1 MGRHRTFRNTY
12 IVGDVMEIT
21 VKSGKITRQ
30 FSGDYEVTLIVSK
43 DQESNMEPLNELLND
58 EKMKEC
64 KIDHK
69 KKKRSLNANS
79 YAWVLITEIANKLR
93 ASKDEVYLQMLKR
106 YSQSSVVSIVD
117 EAVPV
122 FMKSVKYAEEFGKGT
137 INGKDFT
144 HIKVYMGSSEM
155 DTKEMA
161 ILIDGIVSEATDLK
175 IPTMTPGE
183 LERIK
188 EQWGR

>member
-1 MGRHRTFRNTY
+1 MELTFSK
-12 IVGDVMEIT
+12 GH
-21 VKSGKITRQ
+21 ITRQ
-30 FSGDYEVTLIVSK
+30 LNGDYEITLIVSK
-43 DQESNMEPLNELLND
+43 DQKSIIEPLNDLLND
-58 EKMKEC
+58 EKLKEC
-64 KIDHK
+64 KIGQK

-79 YAWVLITEIANKLR
+79 YAWALITDIADKLR
-93 ASKDEVYLQMLKR
+93 ASKEEVYLQMLKR
-106 YSQSSVVSIVD
+106 YGQSSVISIVD

>member
-1 MGRHRTFRNTY
+1 MELTF
-12 IVGDVMEIT
+12 I
-21 VKSGKITRQ
+21 SGKITRQ
-30 FSGDYEVTLIVSK
+30 FNGDFEATLIIPK
-43 DQESNMEPLNELLND
+43 DQERSMESLNELLND
-58 EKMKEC
+58 EKVKTC
-64 KIDHK
+64 KIDHY

-155 DTKEMA
+155 DSKQFS
-161 ILIDGIVSEATDLK
+161 ILLDGIVSECELLS
-175 IPTMTPGE
+175 IPT
-183 LERIK
+183 LEDLEIRRLI
-188 EQWGR
+188 EEWGS

>member
-1 MGRHRTFRNTY
+1 MIELNFLKGT
-12 IVGDVMEIT
+12 I
-21 VKSGKITRQ
+21 RQ
-30 FSGDYEVTLIVSK
+30 EFLGDYELLLTIPK
-43 DQESNMEPLNELLND
+43 DQKSVIEPLYDLLTD
-58 EKMKEC
+58 DKVKVC
-64 KIDHK
+64 KIDHY

-93 ASKDEVYLQMLKR
+93 ASKEEVYFQMLKR
-106 YSQSSVVSIVD
+106 YSQSSVISIVD
-117 EAVPV
+117 EAVPQ
-122 FMKSVKYAEEFGKGT
+122 FMRSVKYAEEFGKGT
-137 INGKDFT
+137 INGKEFT

-161 ILIDGIVSEATDLK
+161 ILIDGIVSEATELK

-183 LERIK
+183 IERIK

>member
-1 MGRHRTFRNTY
+1 
-12 IVGDVMEIT
+12 
-21 VKSGKITRQ
+21 
-30 FSGDYEVTLIVSK
+30 
-43 DQESNMEPLNELLND
+43 MEPLNDLLND
-58 EKMKEC
+58 EKVKTC
-64 KIDHK
+64 KIDHY

-106 YSQSSVVSIVD
+106 YGQSSIVSVVE

-122 FMKSVKYAEEFGKGT
+122 FMKSVKYAEEFGKGMT
-137 INGKDFT
+137 NGKEFT

-161 ILIDGIVSEATDLK
+161 ILIDGIVSEAEGLG
-175 IPTMTPGE
+175 IPTITPTE
-183 LERIK
+183 VQKLK

>member
-1 MGRHRTFRNTY
+1 
-12 IVGDVMEIT
+12 MEIT
-21 VKSGKITRQ
+21 ITKGNITRD
-30 FSGDYEVTLIVSK
+30 FTGDYHITLIAPK
-43 DQESNMEPLNELLND
+43 EEQGNMEPLNELLNN
-58 EKMKEC
+58 EKLKVA
-64 KIDHK
+64 KIDNK

-79 YAWVLITEIANKLR
+79 YAWLIITEIANKLR
-93 ASKDEVYLQMLKR
+93 ISKEEVYLQMLKR
-106 YSQSSVVSIVD
+106 YGQSSVISIVS

-137 INGKDFT
+137 INGKEFT

-161 ILIDGIVSEATDLK
+161 ILIDGIVSEATELK
-175 IPTMTPGE
+175 IPTMTPTE
-183 LERIK
+183 IERIK

>member
-1 MGRHRTFRNTY
+1 MELTFIN
-12 IVGDVMEIT
+12 
-21 VKSGKITRQ
+21 GKITRQ
-30 FSGDYEVTLIVSK
+30 FNGDFHVTVIVSK
-43 DQESNMEPLNELLND
+43 DQESNMEPLNELLSD
-58 EKMKEC
+58 EKVKTC
-64 KIDHK
+64 KIDHY

-117 EAVPV
+117 EAVPI

-137 INGKDFT
+137 INGKEFT

-161 ILIDGIVSEATDLK
+161 ILIDGIVSEAEGLG
-175 IPTMTPGE
+175 IPTITPTE
-183 LERIK
+183 VQKLK

>member
-1 MGRHRTFRNTY
+1 MDLTFSK
-12 IVGDVMEIT
+12 GH
-21 VKSGKITRQ
+21 ITRD
-30 FSGDYEVTLIVSK
+30 FTGDYHVTVIVSK
-43 DQESNMEPLNELLND
+43 DQEHNMEPLNELLSD
-58 EKMKEC
+58 EKVKTC
-64 KIDHK
+64 KIGHY

-93 ASKDEVYLQMLKR
+93 ASKEEVYLQMLKR

-155 DTKEMA
+155 DTREMS
-161 ILIDGIVSEATDLK
+161 ILIDGIVSECKELN
-175 IPTMTPGE
+175 INTMTPNE
-183 LERIK
+183 LEQLK
-188 EQWGR
+188 EHWGR

>member
-1 MGRHRTFRNTY
+1 
-12 IVGDVMEIT
+12 MEIT
-21 VKSGKITRQ
+21 ITKGNITRD
-30 FSGDYEVTLIVSK
+30 FTGDYHITLIAPK
-43 DQESNMEPLNELLND
+43 EEQGNMEPLNELLSD
-58 EKMKEC
+58 EKVKTC
-64 KIDHK
+64 KIGHK
-69 KKKRSLNANS
+69 KKRRSLNANS

-93 ASKDEVYLQMLKR
+93 ASKEEVYLQMLKR
-106 YSQSSVVSIVD
+106 YGQSSVISIVS

-137 INGKDFT
+137 VNGKDFT

-161 ILIDGIVSEATDLK
+161 ILIDGIVSEAEGLG
-175 IPTMTPGE
+175 IPTITPTE
-183 LERIK
+183 VQKLK

>member
-1 MGRHRTFRNTY
+1 
-12 IVGDVMEIT
+12 MELIFS
-21 VKSGKITRQ
+21 KGHITRD
-30 FSGDYEVTLIVSK
+30 FTGDYHVTVIVSK
-43 DQESNMEPLNELLND
+43 DQKSNMEPLNELLTD
-58 EKMKEC
+58 DKVKVC
-64 KIDHK
+64 KIDHY

-93 ASKDEVYLQMLKR
+93 ASKEEVYFQMLKR
-106 YSQSSVVSIVD
+106 YSQSSVISIVD
-117 EAVPV
+117 EAVPQ
-122 FMKSVKYAEEFGKGT
+122 FMRSVKYAEEFGKGT
-137 INGKDFT
+137 INGKEFT

-161 ILIDGIVSEATDLK
+161 ILIDGIVSEATELK

-183 LERIK
+183 IERIK

>member
-1 MGRHRTFRNTY
+1 MIRIELTFTKGN
-12 IVGDVMEIT
+12 
-21 VKSGKITRQ
+21 ITRD
-30 FSGDYEVTLIVSK
+30 FTGDYHVTLVVPK
-43 DQESNMEPLNELLND
+43 EEHNNMEPLNELLND
-58 EKMKEC
+58 EKLKTC

-79 YAWVLITEIANKLR
+79 YAWLLITEIANKLR
-93 ASKDEVYLQMLKR
+93 SSKEEIYLQMLKR
-106 YSQSSVVSIVD
+106 YGQSSVVSIID

-137 INGKDFT
+137 VNGKEFT

-161 ILIDGIVSEATDLK
+161 ILIDGIVSEAEGLG
-175 IPTMTPGE
+175 IPTITPTE
-183 LERIK
+183 VQKLK

>member
-30 FSGDYEVTLIVSK
+30 FNGDFEATLIISK

-58 EKMKEC
+58 DKVKTC
-64 KIDHK
+64 KIGHYK
-69 KKKRSLNANS
+69 RKRSLNANS
-79 YAWVLITEIANKLR
+79 YCWTLLTQIADKLR
-93 ASKDEVYLQMLKR
+93 ASKEEIYLQMLKR
-106 YSQSSVVSIVD
+106 YSQSSVISIVD
-117 EAVPV
+117 EAVPQ
-122 FMKSVKYAEEFGKGT
+122 FMRSVKYAEEFGKGT

-155 DTKEMA
+155 DSKQFS
-161 ILIDGIVSEATDLK
+161 ILLDGIVSECELLS
-175 IPTMTPGE
+175 IPT
-183 LERIK
+183 LEDLEIRRLI
-188 EQWGR
+188 EEWGK